1 MPKLVFR
8 IWISGCVNHYGYFID
23 PDRPSPSDIWG
34 AAFSRTKKCPFG
46 VPKVLGE
53 IPERYKKVPEKP
65 VIKDD
70 YEDGYWGGKRCVPKD
85 LGEIPEQYKEVPE
98 EAVIEDDYEDSYL
111 GDNEDETTRPS
122 RKVTGTN
129 PNGNDVET
137 APNLGDS
144 TTTSSEQETSGEVSP
159 IEQEIISGLNEI
171 ISGKYGDDSV
181 KIRASLESLGA
192 KAESA
197 GLMEKLDGIFNEAA
211 DRIFAVLKKKVQA
224 VLLEHGIIL

>member
-70 YEDGYWGGKRCVPKD
+70 YEDGYWG
-85 LGEIPEQYKEVPE
+85 
-98 EAVIEDDYEDSYL
+98 
-111 GDNEDETTRPS
+111 DNKDETTRPS

-129 PNGNDVET
+129 PKGNDVET
-137 APNLGDS
+137 TPNLGDS
-144 TTTSSEQETSGEVSP
+144 MTTSSEQETSGEVSP

-197 GLMEKLDGIFNEAA
+197 GLMEKLDGIFNAAA
-211 DRIFAVLKKKVQA
+211 DQLTVVLKKKAQA
-224 VLLEHGIIL
+224 VLLKHGIIL